1 MDSAMATN
9 GRFIAAAA
17 AALALLSA
25 SCGADPEPRPQTQTA
40 ADTAVTTEAPR
51 TENRPETDTATTA
64 TVVQAGG
71 RTSTVTTSTSAAL
84 SDGQTEQADDT
95 VPVSES
101 MLEDCIDWATD
112 TEAVLDEQQT
122 EECIDK
128 SWAAAN
134 ACKRADCPNGDT
146 PELEPTTTTAAP
158 EPTQTT
164 TPPEPEPTTTTA
176 APELEPT
183 TTTAAP
189 EPTQT
194 TTPPEP
200 EPTTTTAAP
209 EPEPPVVSV
218 GAPSLF
224 VDPVVVREGLNTFTI
239 KGSGFDPSLRIGV
252 LLCALPG
259 GSLSADTAAE
269 EIAAAI
275 ASVERSD
282 CDLST
287 VWHLDVDSD
296 GSFTIERDAIV
307 TASFL
312 WVASD
317 AAEIQTAGAAVFLET
332 QEAEPAAAT
341 ARVADPLTRCI
352 PSGMYMHGRVSVM
365 VGRNG
370 VGHYEAV
377 AQGEAASCEIIKQ
390 WWDEITAVE
399 AEKIATGQYP
409 CEYRHGLFNDELWN
423 GPPLLAGCWPRI
435 WIVGNSRPADAGDLA
450 ELLNRKEFGST
461 LPPNHPALVDALYDC
476 YQKALEGPP
485 VGWSSPDGAHWYT
498 VVVCTAHMR
507 TLGNAVRYLGV
518 DPVCAA
524 EQYRGRV
531 EEFPDSYPLKRTAY
545 SGSHSWGHC
554 STWVSRVLLDGMDD
568 APYTE
573 RCETVVDKSVI
584 PATDQLAQDWGITRA
599 ELVAALKS
607 TYCTDGTESTLRAS
621 ELFNGD
627 AIAETLPQ
635 EQSVCWEPAML
646 AAAWRH
652 TRSEVFNAQLC

>member
-1 MDSAMATN
+1 MATN

-17 AALALLSA
+17 AALALLAA
-25 SCGADPEPRPQTQTA
+25 SCAADPEPRPQTQTA
-40 ADTAVTTEAPR
+40 ADAAVTTEAPR
-51 TENRPETDTATTA
+51 TENRSETDTATTT

-71 RTSTVTTSTSAAL
+71 RTSTLTTSTSAAAL

-112 TEAVLDEQQT
+112 TDAVLDEQQT
-122 EECIDK
+122 EECVDK

-134 ACKRADCPNGDT
+134 ACEGADCPNGDT
-146 PELEPTTTTAAP
+146 
-158 EPTQTT
+158 
-164 TPPEPEPTTTTA
+164 PEPEPTTTTA
-176 APELEPT
+176 APET
-183 TTTAAP
+183 
-189 EPTQT
+189 TQT

-200 EPTTTTAAP
+200 EPTITTAAP

-218 GAPSLF
+218 GAPSLV

-269 EIAAAI
+269 EIADAI

-287 VWHLDVDSD
+287 VWPVDVDSD

-307 TASFL
+307 AANFL

-332 QEAEPAAAT
+332 QAPEPVAAT

-377 AQGEAASCEIIKQ
+377 AQGEADSCEIIKQ
-390 WWDEITAVE
+390 WWDGITAAE
-399 AEKIATGQYP
+399 AERIAAGQYP

-435 WIVGNSRPADAGDLA
+435 WIVGNSRPADAGELA

-568 APYTE
+568 ASYTE

-584 PATDQLAQDWGITRA
+584 PATDQIAQDWGITRA
-599 ELVAALKS
+599 ELVATLKA

-635 EQSVCWEPAML
+635 EESVCWEPAML

-652 TRSEVFNAQLC
+652 TRNEVFNAQLC